1 MAPFDSQNRLWR
13 YTRQYIDIIE
23 FICSHNASV
32 TDVQNKTVYVLCDN
46 CCHGNWLCDN
56 FILMQFLK
64 ELVATG
70 NVDRFVVNFRPVGHG
85 RGSSDS
91 LFDSVRRNLTG

>member
-1 MAPFDSQNRLWR
+1 
-13 YTRQYIDIIE
+13 
-23 FICSHNASV
+23 
-32 TDVQNKTVYVLCDN
+32 
-46 CCHGNWLCDN
+46 
-56 FILMQFLK
+56 MQFLK